1 MATAYIKSPQ
11 PIGYLRHDAT
21 NSVISVFKHINW
33 FQRRMLYWCFGLKYE
48 SA

>member
-1 MATAYIKSPQ
+1 MTLVDIENPQ
-11 PIGYLRHDAT
+11 PIGYLQHDAT
-21 NSVISVFKHINW
+21 HSKISVFKHINW